1 MTAVASL
8 TTVTF
13 NGEFQAMR
21 ARFHRALAVSV
32 GVHALLALTL
42 TLLNDA
48 RPVAPRIVEVT
59 WLEPAVETVT
69 APVVEPEAEPAI
81 EPAIEPVVEPV
92 VEPRVEA
99 PVAPLTA
106 PRSESPAPARPRPRQ
121 DTQVAAGPPRVD
133 VKVAAA
139 ARREAQLAELK
150 ATRNA
155 VSRDL
160 NPAPASTAM
169 HQLPAAVP
177 TSGMDLTRMASGA
190 MLPVAEKGR
199 PVALPRGPAVGT
211 TPAVLKRGPTV
222 VSGGLSLAAVG
233 AVGGAGGSKGSN
245 GSNGSAATQPAVAPS
260 EPGTA
265 PGDILLE
272 GPAAERPVVVSKLPQ
287 YPDWA
292 RKQAV
297 EAVVTLHFSVLPD
310 GRVREDVQVLKTG
323 GFTEFDERAV
333 AALREWR
340 FVALADGDASG
351 QWGTIT
357 FRFRL
362 HG

>member
-1 MTAVASL
+1 MNAVASL
-8 TTVTF
+8 TAVTL
-13 NGEFQAMR
+13 NGDFQAMR

-42 TLLNDA
+42 TLVDNA
-48 RPVAPRIVEVT
+48 RPVVPRIVEVT
-59 WLEPAVETVT
+59 WLEPAVETAA
-69 APVVEPEAEPAI
+69 APVVEPEAA
-81 EPAIEPVVEPV
+81 
-92 VEPRVEA
+92 PRVEPAVAA
-99 PVAPLTA
+99 PVAPATA
-106 PRSESPAPARPRPRQ
+106 PPPARPRPA
-121 DTQVAAGPPRVD
+121 TPVAADPPRVD
-133 VKVAAA
+133 AAVAAA

-155 VSRDL
+155 VARNL
-160 NPAPASTAM
+160 NAAPASTAAQ
-169 HQLPAAVP
+169 QLPAAAP
-177 TSGMDLTRMASGA
+177 AGGSDLTRLASGA

-199 PVALPRGPAVGT
+199 PVALSRGPAVRAPSLALNRG
-211 TPAVLKRGPTV
+211 PAVV
-222 VSGGLSLAAVG
+222 GGALPLAAAA
-233 AVGGAGGSKGSN
+233 AVGGAGGS
-245 GSNGSAATQPAVAPS
+245 NGSASAQPADAPG
-260 EPGTA
+260 EAGTA

-272 GPAAERPVVVSKLPQ
+272 GPAAERPVVSSRLPQ

-323 GFTEFDERAV
+323 GFTDFDERAV
-333 AALREWR
+333 AALRQWR
-340 FVALADGDASG
+340 FAALAGGDAGG

>member
-1 MTAVASL
+1 MNAAASL
-8 TTVTF
+8 TAVTL
-13 NGEFQAMR
+13 NGDFQAMR
-21 ARFHRALAVSV
+21 TRFHRALAVSV

-42 TLLNDA
+42 TLVNNA

-59 WLEPAVETVT
+59 WLEPAVETVA
-69 APVVEPEAEPAI
+69 APVVEPAAAPPVEPAV
-81 EPAIEPVVEPV
+81 A
-92 VEPRVEA
+92 A
-99 PVAPLTA
+99 PVAPVTPPPTA
-106 PRSESPAPARPRPRQ
+106 APAPARPRPRP
-121 DTQVAAGPPRVD
+121 AALPRVD
-133 VKVAAA
+133 ATVAAA

-155 VSRDL
+155 VARNL
-160 NPAPASTAM
+160 NAAPASTAAQ
-169 HQLPAAVP
+169 QLPATAP
-177 TSGMDLTRMASGA
+177 AGGSDLTRLASGV

-199 PVALPRGPAVGT
+199 PVALSRGPAVRAPALALNRG
-211 TPAVLKRGPTV
+211 PAVVG
-222 VSGGLSLAAVG
+222 GGLSLAAAA
-233 AVGGAGGSKGSN
+233 AVGGTGGGR
-245 GSNGSAATQPAVAPS
+245 GSASAQPADAPG
-260 EPGTA
+260 EAGNA

-272 GPAAERPVVVSKLPQ
+272 GPAAERPVVSSRLPQ

-323 GFTEFDERAV
+323 GFTDFDERAV
-333 AALREWR
+333 AALRQWR
-340 FVALADGDASG
+340 FAALAGGDAGG

>member
-1 MTAVASL
+1 MTAVATL
-8 TTVTF
+8 AAVTL
-13 NGEFQAMR
+13 NGDFQAMR

-32 GVHALLALTL
+32 GAHALLALTL
-42 TLLNDA
+42 TLLDNA
-48 RPVAPRIVEVT
+48 RPDVPRIIEVT
-59 WLEPAVETVT
+59 WLEPAVEAVT
-69 APVVEPEAEPAI
+69 APVVEPQ
-81 EPAIEPVVEPV
+81 
-92 VEPRVEA
+92 VEPRVESQVEPRVEPRVTPEA
-99 PVAPLTA
+99 KASVAPATA
-106 PRSESPAPARPRPRQ
+106 PPPESAAPARPRP
-121 DTQVAAGPPRVD
+121 DA
-133 VKVAAA
+133 AAA

-155 VSRDL
+155 VSREL
-160 NPAPASTAM
+160 NVAPASTATR
-169 HQLPAAVP
+169 QLPAAVP
-177 TSGMDLTRMASGA
+177 TGGSDLTRLASGA

-199 PVALPRGPAVGT
+199 PVALSRGPAVT
-211 TPAVLKRGPTV
+211 ATALALKRGPAV
-222 VSGGLSLAAVG
+222 VGGGLSLATAA
-233 AVGGAGGSKGSN
+233 AVGGAGGA
-245 GSNGSAATQPAVAPS
+245 NGSASSQPAAASDGTGGV
-260 EPGTA
+260 PGE
-265 PGDILLE
+265 ILLE
-272 GPAAERPVVVSKLPQ
+272 GPAAERPVVASTLPQ

-323 GFTEFDERAV
+323 GFTDFDERAV
-333 AALREWR
+333 AALRQWR

>member
-8 TTVTF
+8 ATVTL

-69 APVVEPEAEPAI
+69 APVVEPEAEPR
-81 EPAIEPVVEPV
+81 

-99 PVAPLTA
+99 PVAPIAA
-106 PRSESPAPARPRPRQ
+106 PLPESPAPARPRPRQ
-121 DTQVAAGPPRVD
+121 DTQVAAGPPRAD

-199 PVALPRGPAVGT
+199 PGALPRGPAVGT

-233 AVGGAGGSKGSN
+233 AVGGAGGSN
-245 GSNGSAATQPAVAPS
+245 GSNGSASTQPAVAPGES
-260 EPGTA
+260 GTA

-272 GPAAERPVVVSKLPQ
+272 GPAAARPVVISKLPQ

-333 AALREWR
+333 AALRQWR

>member
-8 TTVTF
+8 TTMTL
-13 NGEFQAMR
+13 NGDFQAMR
-21 ARFHRALAVSV
+21 VRFHRALAVSV
-32 GVHALLALTL
+32 GLHALLALTL
-42 TLLNDA
+42 ILLNDA
-48 RPVAPRIVEVT
+48 RPVVPRIVEIT

-69 APVVEPEAEPAI
+69 VPVVEPEAGPR
-81 EPAIEPVVEPV
+81 

-99 PVAPLTA
+99 SVAPVTA
-106 PRSESPAPARPRPRQ
+106 PLAESPAPARPRPRQ
-121 DTQVAAGPPRVD
+121 DVRVAAEPSHVD
-133 VKVAAA
+133 VTVAAA

-169 HQLPAAVP
+169 HQLAAAAP
-177 TSGMDLTRMASGA
+177 TGGADLTRMASGA

-199 PVALPRGPAVGT
+199 PVALARGPAVGT
-211 TPAVLKRGPTV
+211 TPPVLKRGPTV
-222 VSGGLSLAAVG
+222 VGGGSSLAVA
-233 AVGGAGGSKGSN
+233 AAAGGAGGSR
-245 GSNGSAATQPAVAPS
+245 GSNGSASTQPAVAPGES
-260 EPGTA
+260 GTA

-272 GPAAERPVVVSKLPQ
+272 GPAAARPVVISKLPQ

-333 AALREWR
+333 AALRQWR